1 MPAVSYSSISPGVLG
16 WHSAKLLQRAMPYMI
31 LEKFAQVKETL
42 PGNKTKSVIFSR
54 YAALSNSP
62 VPLTEGVTP
71 AGKTLSKTDI
81 TLTMRQ
87 FGDFVEITD
96 QVIDMH
102 DDPVLKEAQ
111 GMLGEQCGQMLEKD
125 RYNTL
130 KAGTNVYFANGTA
143 RAQVNTPVSP
153 TLIRRCRKGLKRQD
167 AKEIDRALESTTAF
181 NSVSVKPAYITV
193 GHTDLQTDLE
203 GLQGWKNIEDYGG
216 ALGGLY
222 EGEIGAFS
230 SNRFL
235 LSTLFEPF
243 ADAGAAAGGL
253 FESTTG
259 TNCDVYPLITMGR
272 DAWGCVPLKGSSAIT
287 PTIVNPSPAPGDY
300 LGQRGAVG
308 WKAYHACVI
317 LNDAWLARKE
327 VACSK

>member
-1 MPAVSYSSISPGVLG
+1 MPAVSYGSISPGVAG
-16 WHSAKLLQRAMPYMI
+16 WHSAELLKRAMPYVV
-31 LEKFAQVKETL
+31 LDKFAQTKPL
-42 PGNKTKSVIFSR
+42 PANSTKTVIFSR
-54 YAALSNSP
+54 YAAISNSP
-62 VPLTEGVTP
+62 IPLVEGVSP

-81 TLTMRQ
+81 TVTMKQ

-96 QVIDMH
+96 QVMDMH

-111 GMLGEQCGQMLEKD
+111 TILGEQCGQMLEKD

-143 RAQVNTPVSP
+143 RAQVNTAVTA
-153 TLIRRCRKGLKRQD
+153 TLLRRCRKGLKRQD
-167 AKEIDRALESTTAF
+167 AKEISEVLKST
-181 NSVSVKPAYITV
+181 PAYATQAVKKSYITI

-203 GLQGWKNIEDYGG
+203 NLPGWKNIEDYGN
-216 ALGGLY
+216 AIQGGMY

-230 SNRFL
+230 TNRFI

-243 ADAGAAAGGL
+243 TDAGAAAGGV

-259 TNCDVYPLITMGR
+259 TNCDVYPLISMGR
-272 DAWGCVPLKGSSAIT
+272 DAWACVPLKGKSAIT
-287 PTIVNPSPAPGDY
+287 PTVVNPQPAPGDY

-308 WKAYHACVI
+308 WKAYHAAVI

-327 VACSK
+327 VACTK